1 MGRQL
6 TDWRGKME
14 HLKNLIKEKKYI
26 LLIQAVLV
34 LGEGFLFSRYGY
46 HWLKAV
52 RYMILT
58 VFMVFLGFIDQQ
70 KTIIP
75 NKILLMM
82 VVIRAVLLGGEIT
95 VRPSLW
101 MDLLKSAFGGM
112 LLGFIIFLL
121 ARIFSRKS
129 VGMGDVKLAAVL
141 GWYLGGALIWF
152 DLVISLSLAAIYSIV
167 QLIRKKLNMKDS
179 IPLAPFF
186 SVGTVLI
193 LLLGF

>member
-1 MGRQL
+1 
-6 TDWRGKME
+6 ME
-14 HLKNLIKEKKYI
+14 QVKNLIKEKKYI
-26 LLIQAVLV
+26 LLIILVLV
-34 LGEGFLFSRYGY
+34 LAEWFLFSKYGY

-52 RYMILT
+52 RYMLLT
-58 VFMVFLGFIDQQ
+58 VFLVFLGFIDYQ

-75 NKILLMM
+75 NKILLFML
-82 VVIRAVLLGGEIT
+82 VIRAVILGGEIT
-95 VRPSLW
+95 VKVSFW
-101 MDLLKSAFGGM
+101 IDILKSAAGGM
-112 LLGFIIFLL
+112 LIGFLIFFL

-152 DLVISLSLAAIYSIV
+152 DIVLSLFLAAGYSLL
-167 QLIRKKLNMKDS
+167 QLIRKKLSMKDS

-186 SVGTVLI
+186 SVGTILI

>member
-1 MGRQL
+1 
-6 TDWRGKME
+6 ME
-14 HLKNLIKEKKYI
+14 HIKSLIKEKKYI
-26 LLIQAVLV
+26 LLIIAALV
-34 LGEGFLFSRYGY
+34 LAEIFFFSKYGY

-75 NKILLMM
+75 NKLLLFMF
-82 VVIRAVLLGGEIT
+82 VIRAVILAGEIT
-95 VRPSLW
+95 VKL
-101 MDLLKSAFGGM
+101 
-112 LLGFIIFLL
+112 IFFL

-141 GWYLGGALIWF
+141 GWYLGGSLIWF
-152 DLVISLSLAAIYSIV
+152 DIVVSLSLAALYSIV
-167 QLIRKKLNMKDS
+167 QLILKKLNMKDS

-186 SVGTVLI
+186 SVGTILI

>member
-1 MGRQL
+1 
-6 TDWRGKME
+6 ME
-14 HLKNLIKEKKYI
+14 HIKSLIKEKKYI
-26 LLIQAVLV
+26 LLIIAALV
-34 LGEGFLFSRYGY
+34 LAEIFFFSKYGY

-75 NKILLMM
+75 NKLLLFMF
-82 VVIRAVLLGGEIT
+82 VIRAVILAGEIT
-95 VRPSLW
+95 VKPSYWL
-101 MDLLKSAFGGM
+101 DILKSAGGF
-112 LLGFIIFLL
+112 LIFLL

-141 GWYLGGALIWF
+141 GWYLGGSLIWF
-152 DLVISLSLAAIYSIV
+152 DIVVSLSLAALYSIV
-167 QLIRKKLNMKDS
+167 QLILKKLNMKDS

-186 SVGTVLI
+186 SVGTILI

>member
-1 MGRQL
+1 
-6 TDWRGKME
+6 ME
-14 HLKNLIKEKKYI
+14 HIKSLIKEKKYI
-26 LLIQAVLV
+26 LLIIAALV
-34 LGEGFLFSRYGY
+34 LAEIFFFSKYGY

-75 NKILLMM
+75 NKLLLFMF
-82 VVIRAVLLGGEIT
+82 VIRAVILAGEIT
-95 VRPSLW
+95 VKPSYWL
-101 MDLLKSAFGGM
+101 DILKSAGGGM
-112 LLGFIIFLL
+112 LLGFLIFFL

-141 GWYLGGALIWF
+141 GWYLGGSLIWF
-152 DLVISLSLAAIYSIV
+152 AMYLKSDQFDIVVSLSLAALYSIV
-167 QLIRKKLNMKDS
+167 QLILKKLNMKDS

-186 SVGTVLI
+186 SVGTILI

>member
-1 MGRQL
+1 
-6 TDWRGKME
+6 ME
-14 HLKNLIKEKKYI
+14 HIKSLIKEKKYI
-26 LLIQAVLV
+26 LLIIAALV
-34 LGEGFLFSRYGY
+34 LAEIFFFSKYGY

-75 NKILLMM
+75 NKLLLFMFVIL
-82 VVIRAVLLGGEIT
+82 AGEIT
-95 VRPSLW
+95 VKPSYWL
-101 MDLLKSAFGGM
+101 DILKSAGGGM
-112 LLGFIIFLL
+112 LLGFLIFLL

-141 GWYLGGALIWF
+141 GWYLGGSLIWF
-152 DLVISLSLAAIYSIV
+152 DIVVSLSLAALYSIV
-167 QLIRKKLNMKDS
+167 QLILKKLNMKDS

-186 SVGTVLI
+186 SVGTILI

>member
-1 MGRQL
+1 
-6 TDWRGKME
+6 ME
-14 HLKNLIKEKKYI
+14 NIKSLIKEKKYI
-26 LLIQAVLV
+26 LLIIAALV
-34 LGEGFLFSRYGY
+34 LAEIFFFSKYGY

-75 NKILLMM
+75 NKLLLFMF
-82 VVIRAVLLGGEIT
+82 VIRAVILAG
-95 VRPSLW
+95 
-101 MDLLKSAFGGM
+101 GGM
-112 LLGFIIFLL
+112 LLGFLIFFL

-141 GWYLGGALIWF
+141 GWYLGGSLIWF
-152 DLVISLSLAAIYSIV
+152 DIVVSLSLAALYSIV
-167 QLIRKKLNMKDS
+167 QLILKKLNMKDS

-186 SVGTVLI
+186 SVGTILI

>member
-1 MGRQL
+1 
-6 TDWRGKME
+6 ME
-14 HLKNLIKEKKYI
+14 HIKSLIKEKKYI
-26 LLIQAVLV
+26 LLIIAALV
-34 LGEGFLFSRYGY
+34 LAEIFFFSKYGY

-75 NKILLMM
+75 NKLLLFMF
-82 VVIRAVLLGGEIT
+82 VIRAVILAGEIT
-95 VRPSLW
+95 
-101 MDLLKSAFGGM
+101 
-112 LLGFIIFLL
+112 
-121 ARIFSRKS
+121 KS

-141 GWYLGGALIWF
+141 GWYLGGSLIWF
-152 DLVISLSLAAIYSIV
+152 DIVVSLSLAALYSIV
-167 QLIRKKLNMKDS
+167 QLILKKLNMKDS

-186 SVGTVLI
+186 SVGTILI

>member
-1 MGRQL
+1 
-6 TDWRGKME
+6 ME
-14 HLKNLIKEKKYI
+14 HIKSLIKEKKYI
-26 LLIQAVLV
+26 LLIIAALV
-34 LGEGFLFSRYGY
+34 LAEIFFFSKYGY

-70 KTIIP
+70 K
-75 NKILLMM
+75 
-82 VVIRAVLLGGEIT
+82 
-95 VRPSLW
+95 PSYWL
-101 MDLLKSAFGGM
+101 DILKSAGGGM
-112 LLGFIIFLL
+112 LLGFLIFFL

-141 GWYLGGALIWF
+141 GWYLGGSLIWF
-152 DLVISLSLAAIYSIV
+152 DIVVSLSLAALYSIV
-167 QLIRKKLNMKDS
+167 QLILKKLNMKDS

-186 SVGTVLI
+186 SVGTILI

>member
-1 MGRQL
+1 
-6 TDWRGKME
+6 ME
-14 HLKNLIKEKKYI
+14 HIKSLIKEKKYI
-26 LLIQAVLV
+26 LLIIAALV
-34 LGEGFLFSRYGY
+34 LAEIFFFSKYGY

>member
-1 MGRQL
+1 
-6 TDWRGKME
+6 ME
-14 HLKNLIKEKKYI
+14 HIKSIIKEKKYI
-26 LLIQAVLV
+26 LLIIAALV
-34 LGEGFLFSRYGY
+34 LAEIFFFSKYGY

-75 NKILLMM
+75 NKLLLFMF
-82 VVIRAVLLGGEIT
+82 VIRAVILAGEIT
-95 VRPSLW
+95 VKPSYWL
-101 MDLLKSAFGGM
+101 DILKSAGGGM
-112 LLGFIIFLL
+112 LLGFLIFLL

-141 GWYLGGALIWF
+141 GWYLGGSLIWF
-152 DLVISLSLAAIYSIV
+152 DIVVSLSLAALYSIV
-167 QLIRKKLNMKDS
+167 QLILKKLNMKDS

-186 SVGTVLI
+186 SVGTILI

>member
-1 MGRQL
+1 
-6 TDWRGKME
+6 ME

-26 LLIQAVLV
+26 LLILAVLIMC
-34 LGEGFLFSRYGY
+34 EGFLFSRYGY

-52 RYMILT
+52 RYMVLT
-58 VFMVFLGFIDQQ
+58 VFLVFLGFIDQQ

-75 NKILLMM
+75 NKLLLMM
-82 VVIRAVLLGGEIT
+82 FVIRAVIFVGEIS
-95 VRPSLW
+95 VKPSFG
-101 MDLLKSAFGGM
+101 MELLKSAAGGM
-112 LLGFIIFLL
+112 MLGFIIFLL

-152 DLVISLSLAAIYSIV
+152 DIVISLFWAAAYSII
-167 QLIRKKLNMKDS
+167 QLLRKKLGMKDS

-186 SVGTVLI
+186 SLGTILI